1 MSGNLIELFDSQAEW
16 QSGTLENLDAT
27 TQPGRIIPTGDYTKA
42 YDSQV
47 EWNQGS
53 MSSVQSAAGGTIA
66 LTPVPQ
72 NWKAA
77 TVTASSYVGEG
88 TSTGNAPDKA
98 FDGDTDT
105 YWLAT
110 SSSNEWLKFDYGGT
124 KRTVTKLRIYINST
138 DDLQVKNFQLQ
149 GSDDGSQWTIL
160 ATGRTTLGA
169 NGWQEWDVPS
179 PRQHRYYRLMCLDNH
194 APASPMIAV
203 REMEFILQAQYP
215 GSGTWL
221 SPWLAHGISSPRS
234 GLVSLRAET
243 PSGTGVIPHVRYSP
257 NGGSTYTQWYDLDD
271 RRMTDLQGTH
281 VQLRLTLTTDDTK
294 QTPVVD
300 RALLLVGKLHRWT
313 SPVIDLAGVDAD
325 AILMLA
331 TSQTELDVVREV
343 REPFNLN
350 FTRASTAYNPETGEQ
365 VGVNQPRY
373 VEGPFDGSQAVLV
386 EEGTTN
392 IWAYSDP
399 TIAQMPAKGNVTDA
413 GGVGDRFSNGVY
425 FGDNSVVRYAY
436 RQDAL
441 SPGTLYTLSCYVL
454 MDDGEA
460 PVATATTSS
469 GDFSIIIEG
478 SLVTNPAIVDSGGGL
493 YRVSGSFTTR
503 NPLVSQNCGIVKYT
517 GQSARGFK
525 VSGFQIEAKG
535 YATTLVHTN
544 GTAATRS
551 PEIATIPTAEVLN
564 FSEGTMELRF
574 RPTVAFINGFDGY
587 NRIIGHSTAMNT
599 NELEIFKSGSGSSRL
614 HFAISNSAAQWAGDS
629 YIAVQSTTSLVA
641 DTWYHIAAAWSV
653 SEGRFS
659 LYINGQKEGEAVL
672 TADKIPSVIGTL
684 AIGYHPNGTRWANGP
699 IADLRIS
706 SKARSDEEILQAY
719 QSNEPLPVDEW
730 TTYKMVGGLW
740 ESVGV
745 AFPCSGRQTLQARL
759 TLTKTDSVAQSL
771 DSVALW
777 ESVLMWMYDRPD
789 LRVSP
794 PQVTHVTAYVEN
806 SEPVVE
812 YTTSIA
818 VEESK
823 KVHIRVPVPEGSSL
837 AYCQQV
843 AEKILALKS
852 EERLSIAC
860 KIPLLTRMR
869 FGESVAVVMP
879 YAGYTREN
887 PYFGVIQKMTH
898 YPLASP
904 PYTEIQIGEY
914 LPEDIEVLL
923 RLYSSQKGGM

>member
-1 MSGNLIELFDSQAEW
+1 MPGNLIELFDSQAEW

-27 TQPGRIIPTGDYTKA
+27 STPGVIIPTGDYTKT

-72 NWKAA
+72 NWKSA
-77 TVTASSYVGEG
+77 TVTASSYQDSSRVP
-88 TSTGNAPDKA
+88 AKA

-124 KRTVTKLRIYINST
+124 KRTVTKLRIYLDST

-149 GSDDGSQWTIL
+149 GSDDGSQWTTL

-169 NGWQEWDVPS
+169 YGWQEWDVPS
-179 PRQHRYYRLMCLDNH
+179 PRQYRYYRLMCLDNH

-243 PSGTGVIPHVRYSP
+243 PSGTSVTPHVRYSP

-300 RALLLVGKLHRWT
+300 RALLLIGKLHRWT

-365 VGVNQPRY
+365 VAVNEPRY
-373 VEGPFDGSQAVLV
+373 VEGPFEGSQAVLV
-386 EEGTTN
+386 EEGTQN
-392 IWAYSDP
+392 IIPLNRQKFVGWAAYGGASVTLTQDQVVP
-399 TIAQMPAKGNVTDA
+399 EWGATDA
-413 GGVGDRFSNGVY
+413 TRIQISGGSNALKYYYNAGALTGAHSIQFRVKNQGAATLVVFSNTGGRSQQITSGQSVYVKWDNIVGDGVGQIHIQFRTLDA
-425 FGDNSVVRYAY
+425 GDSLDFIAWRPMVEVKPYA
-436 RQDAL
+436 
-441 SPGTLYTLSCYVL
+441 T
-454 MDDGEA
+454 
-460 PVATATTSS
+460 
-469 GDFSIIIEG
+469 
-478 SLVTNPAIVDSGGGL
+478 
-493 YRVSGSFTTR
+493 SFTD
-503 NPLVSQNCGIVKYT
+503 G
-517 GQSARGFK
+517 A
-525 VSGFQIEAKG
+525 
-535 YATTLVHTN
+535 
-544 GTAATRS
+544 RS
-551 PEIATIPTAEVLN
+551 PEIATIPTAGVLSHEEGEIETIWIPNQPASGIIDQPTSPCILGLGTYNSNNSLVLWAYRN
-564 FSEGTMELRF
+564 FASPGSEPSLRLF
-574 RPTVAFINGFDGY
+574 VKGSTSSGWSAQFTPIESGAGWYTPGQPIHIKLKWKNANTFWVGVNGETYGPYPINDALTGWAGNTVW
-587 NRIIGHSTAMNT
+587 
-599 NELEIFKSGSGSSRL
+599 LGSSQ
-614 HFAISNSAAQWAGDS
+614 IGSYPNAA
-629 YIAVQSTTSLVA
+629 Y
-641 DTWYHIAAAWSV
+641 
-653 SEGRFS
+653 
-659 LYINGQKEGEAVL
+659 
-672 TADKIPSVIGTL
+672 
-684 AIGYHPNGTRWANGP
+684 
-699 IADLRIS
+699 ADLRCS
-706 SKARSDEEILQAY
+706 SRCRSDAEDLAAY
-719 QSNEPLPVDEW
+719 QSGEPLPVDEW

-794 PQVTHVTAYVEN
+794 PQVTHVTVYVEN

-823 KVHIRVPVPEGSSL
+823 KTHIRVPVPEGSSL

-843 AEKILALKS
+843 AEKVLALKS
-852 EERLSIAC
+852 EERLSITC

-923 RLYSSQKGGM
+923 RLYSSQKGGV